1 MKATKI
7 TNFLKKHI
15 HTIHEGLKDYYK
27 YESCGKIFSTATYLK
42 KHVHIIHE
50 GHKDH
55 KCEFCRKS
63 FSEKHHLK
71 RHINVFHLKSKANNG
86 KCDICDEKSCLK
98 PHMILIHSIN
108 LLHLPSAQ
116 N

>member
-71 RHINVFHLKSKANNG
+71 RHINVFHLKSKENND
-86 KCDICDEKSCLK
+86 KSDICDEIFKVSCLK
-98 PHMILIHSIN
+98 PQ
-108 LLHLPSAQ
+108 SAYDFDSF